1 MTEPDPHVHDLDAH
15 DAAGT
20 EPERA
25 TAGHGDHVHTH
36 ADGTTHAHPPHG
48 HAKRPGFL
56 ARLFGAP
63 G

>member
-1 MTEPDPHVHDLDAH
+1 MTVPDHDAHPHDVHDADRAEDERTAVAHESHVHS
-15 DAAGT
+15 
-20 EPERA
+20 
-25 TAGHGDHVHTH
+25 H
-36 ADGTTHAHPPHG
+36 ADGTTHAHPPHR